1 MSATATMLVR
11 TELLAR
17 LLRGEEGGKGW
28 LARGIFWWAGYYGGR
43 RPTLSQPH
51 WPSRMNQHGSMAG
64 MA

>member
-28 LARGIFWWAGYYGGR
+28 LARGIFWWAGSYGGR

-51 WPSRMNQHGSMAG
+51 RRVA
-64 MA
+64 